1 MEKREEN
8 TIEIIRTKYSK
19 IRVPKDVKI
28 KTQTEWEIIE
38 ELSEEQKN
46 LVEKIISTFKIN
58 TQEGSIFIFPAEKK
72 IIIGDKRKKK
82 EKIII
87 EDKRKDKENK
97 ENKKIDFQTQINTT
111 SSQPIE
117 NIIKEHSKSLNIKL
131 QDGDNVFLIF
141 ADKENGFDL
150 IPNSLKIETEKGSY
164 VRIFKVYID
173 EAQIWEA
180 SSIEILVGENSKVE
194 LFSFEESGEKAKFFE
209 RMKIL
214 LEEKSEIKEGNIWR
228 GEGRGFLIKD
238 VILEGKE
245 SSAYD
250 YHIISSFGS
259 KNLEVIYNME
269 HKGEKTKGEVIVRAL
284 TKDKSQVVFLQNAK
298 IINQAKWSDSYIE
311 GKAINFSP
319 DAKVFL
325 VPSMQIDT
333 NIVNAKH
340 AASVAKVGENEIF
353 YLTSR
358 GIEPDLAEKIIV
370 EGFFYEL
377 AEKMPTDIDEIIP
390 KLLYHHRVL
399 SL

>member
-1 MEKREEN
+1 MEKREEE

-19 IRVPKDVKI
+19 VRVPKNIKV
-28 KTQTEWEIIE
+28 KTQTEWEINK
-38 ELSEEQKN
+38 ELSEDQKN
-46 LVEKIISTFKIN
+46 LVEKIISNLKIRN
-58 TQEGSIFIFPAEKK
+58 QENSIFIFPAEKK
-72 IIIGDKRKKK
+72 IIIEDKRKKK
-82 EKIII
+82 KE
-87 EDKRKDKENK
+87 KEN
-97 ENKKIDFQTQINTT
+97 EEEKKIIDFQLQINAT
-111 SSQPIE
+111 SFQPIE
-117 NIIKEHSKSLNIKL
+117 NIIREHSKSLNIKL

-141 ADKENGFDL
+141 ADNKSDGNGFEF

-180 SSIEILVGENSKVE
+180 SSIEILVGENSKLE
-194 LFSFEESGEKAKFFE
+194 LLSFEESGEKARFFE
-209 RMKIL
+209 RIKIL
-214 LEEKSEIKEGNIWR
+214 LGEKSEIKEGNIWR

-377 AEKMPTDIDEIIP
+377 AEKMPIDIDEIIP

>member
-1 MEKREEN
+1 MEKREEE

-19 IRVPKDVKI
+19 VRVPKDIKI

-46 LVEKIISTFKIN
+46 LIEKIISTFKIN

-72 IIIGDKRKKK
+72 IIIGDKRKEKK
-82 EKIII
+82 EK
-87 EDKRKDKENK
+87 EN
-97 ENKKIDFQTQINTT
+97 EEKKIIDFQTQINTT

-284 TKDKSQVVFLQNAK
+284 TKDKSQVFFLQNAK

-333 NIVNAKH
+333 NIVSAKH

-377 AEKMPTDIDEIIP
+377 AEKMPIDIDEIIP

>member
-1 MEKREEN
+1 MEKREED

-19 IRVPKDVKI
+19 VKVPKNIKV

-38 ELSEEQKN
+38 ELSDEQKN
-46 LVEKIISTFKIN
+46 LVEKIISTFKIKP
-58 TQEGSIFIFPAEKK
+58 QENFIFIFPAEKK
-72 IIIGDKRKKK
+72 IIIEDKRKKK
-82 EKIII
+82 KEKENEEKKIIG
-87 EDKRKDKENK
+87 
-97 ENKKIDFQTQINTT
+97 FQPQINTT
-111 SSQPIE
+111 SFQPIE
-117 NIIKEHSKSLNIKL
+117 NIIKEHSKNLNIKL

-141 ADKENGFDL
+141 ANKENGFEL

-333 NIVNAKH
+333 NIVSAKH
-340 AASVAKVGENEIF
+340 AASVAKVGENELF

-358 GIEPDLAEKIIV
+358 GIEPDFAEKIIV

-377 AEKMPTDIDEIIP
+377 AEKMPIDIEEIIP

>member
-1 MEKREEN
+1 MEKREEE

-19 IRVPKDVKI
+19 VRVPKDIKI

-46 LVEKIISTFKIN
+46 LIEKIISTFKIN

-72 IIIGDKRKKK
+72 IIIGDKRKEKK
-82 EKIII
+82 EK
-87 EDKRKDKENK
+87 EN
-97 ENKKIDFQTQINTT
+97 EEKKIIDFQTQINTT
-111 SSQPIE
+111 SFQPIE

-141 ADKENGFDL
+141 ANKENGFDL

-284 TKDKSQVVFLQNAK
+284 TKDKSQVFFLQNAK

-333 NIVNAKH
+333 NIVSAKH

-377 AEKMPTDIDEIIP
+377 AEKMPIDIDEIIP

>member
-1 MEKREEN
+1 MEKREEE

-19 IRVPKDVKI
+19 VRVPKNIKV
-28 KTQTEWEIIE
+28 KTQTEWEINK
-38 ELSEEQKN
+38 ELSEDQKN
-46 LVEKIISTFKIN
+46 LVEKIISNLKIRN
-58 TQEGSIFIFPAEKK
+58 QENSIFIFPAEKK
-72 IIIGDKRKKK
+72 IIIEDKRKKK
-82 EKIII
+82 KE
-87 EDKRKDKENK
+87 KEN
-97 ENKKIDFQTQINTT
+97 EEEKKIIDFQPQINAT
-111 SSQPIE
+111 SFQPIE
-117 NIIKEHSKSLNIKL
+117 NIIREHSKSLNIKL

-141 ADKENGFDL
+141 ADNKSDGNGFEF

-180 SSIEILVGENSKVE
+180 SSIEILVGENSKLE
-194 LFSFEESGEKAKFFE
+194 LLSFEESGEKARFFE
-209 RMKIL
+209 RIKIL
-214 LEEKSEIKEGNIWR
+214 LGEKSEIKEGNIWR

-269 HKGEKTKGEVIVRAL
+269 HKGEKTKGEVTVRAL

-333 NIVNAKH
+333 NIVSAKH
-340 AASVAKVGENEIF
+340 AASVAKVGENELF

-370 EGFFYEL
+370 EGFFYGL
-377 AEKMPTDIDEIIP
+377 AEKMPNIFDIDEIIP
-390 KLLYHHRVL
+390 KLLYPHRVL

>member
-1 MEKREEN
+1 MEKREEE

-19 IRVPKDVKI
+19 VRVPKNIKV
-28 KTQTEWEIIE
+28 KTQTEWEINK
-38 ELSEEQKN
+38 ELSEDQKN
-46 LVEKIISTFKIN
+46 LVEKIISNLKIRN
-58 TQEGSIFIFPAEKK
+58 QENSIFIFPAEKK
-72 IIIGDKRKKK
+72 IIIEDKRKKK
-82 EKIII
+82 KE
-87 EDKRKDKENK
+87 KEN
-97 ENKKIDFQTQINTT
+97 EEEKKIIDFQLQINAT
-111 SSQPIE
+111 SFQPIE
-117 NIIKEHSKSLNIKL
+117 NIIREHSKSLNIKL

-141 ADKENGFDL
+141 ADNKSDGNGFEF

-180 SSIEILVGENSKVE
+180 SSIEILVGENSKLE
-194 LFSFEESGEKAKFFE
+194 LLSFEESGEKARFFE
-209 RMKIL
+209 RIKIL
-214 LEEKSEIKEGNIWR
+214 LGEKSEIKEGNIWR

>member
-1 MEKREEN
+1 MEKREEE

-19 IRVPKDVKI
+19 IRVPKDIKV
-28 KTQTEWEIIE
+28 KTQTKWEIIE
-38 ELSEEQKN
+38 KLSEEQKN
-46 LVEKIISTFKIN
+46 LVEKIISTFKIKP
-58 TQEGSIFIFPAEKK
+58 QKSSIFIFPAEKK
-72 IIIGDKRKKK
+72 IIIEDKKK
-82 EKIII
+82 EK
-87 EDKRKDKENK
+87 ENEEKE
-97 ENKKIDFQTQINTT
+97 ITGFQSQTNTT
-111 SSQPIE
+111 SFQPIE

-141 ADKENGFDL
+141 ADKGNEFYI
-150 IPNSLKIETEKGSY
+150 IPNLLKIETEKGSY

-180 SSIEILVGENSKVE
+180 SSIEILVGENSKLE

-209 RMKIL
+209 RVKIL
-214 LEEKSEIKEGNIWR
+214 LREKSEIKEGNIWR
-228 GEGRGFLIKD
+228 GKGKGFLIKD

-245 SSAYD
+245 SSACD

-259 KNLEVIYNME
+259 KNLEVMHNME

-333 NIVNAKH
+333 NIVSAKH
-340 AASVAKVGENEIF
+340 AASVAKVGENELF

-377 AEKMPTDIDEIIP
+377 AEKMPIDIDEIIP